1 MRGCQNEFFRD
12 KRDDITNED
21 STLIPLALLKKVEI
35 PYRKHTTQP
44 FDSLHPTSHPP
55 RIQ

>member
-1 MRGCQNEFFRD
+1 MRGCQNVFFRD